1 MLNGTNE
8 EGLSNDRYKVNTKN
22 YSGTTTEDICDFIKP
37 EVRKKT
43 GYNYSLS
50 RNK

>member
-1 MLNGTNE
+1 MLNGINE

-22 YSGTTTEDICDFIKP
+22 YSGTTTEHICDFIKP
-37 EVRKKT
+37 EIRKKT
-43 GYNYSLS
+43 GCNYSLS